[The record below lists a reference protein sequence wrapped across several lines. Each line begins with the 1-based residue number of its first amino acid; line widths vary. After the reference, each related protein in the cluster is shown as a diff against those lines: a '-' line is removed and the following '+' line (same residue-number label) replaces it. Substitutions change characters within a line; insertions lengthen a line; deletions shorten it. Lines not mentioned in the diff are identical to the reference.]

1 MIPVADKMQPGRFTI
16 RFNMN
21 DPQQQAAVEILNRMG
36 RQKAQFIAQAL
47 AHYMD
52 CKCHPQVE
60 NKAAWDERVLEQAI
74 ISILSRHPEF
84 IPSEQGEET
93 TEVQDA
99 LQVEQAE
106 EPPSSQ
112 NSSMTKESLSAIN
125 KTLSAFCNR

>member
-1 MIPVADKMQPGRFTI
+1 M
-16 RFNMN
+16 
-21 DPQQQAAVEILNRMG
+21 
-36 RQKAQFIAQAL
+36 
-47 AHYMD
+47 
-52 CKCHPQVE
+52 
-60 NKAAWDERVLEQAI
+60 LEQAI

-125 KTLSAFCNR
+125 KTLSAFWNR